1 MLEDGMSF
9 WVAAC
14 QKQPDGC
21 HARAI
26 LWRSSLTAVRFPNVS
41 TKGRGYQIRAMTKGP
56 EGWEELRKVSF
67 WQTAEALQEEMEN
80 KMVGVLCRELSMQAR
95 NESRMEM
102 SHRINLSF
110 PRSQ

>member
-1 MLEDGMSF
+1 M
-9 WVAAC
+9 VAS

-21 HARAI
+21 HAHAI
-26 LWRSSLTAVRFPNVS
+26 LLWSSLTAVRFPNVS

-80 KMVGVLCRELSMQAR
+80 KMVGVLGREISMQACY
-95 NESRMEM
+95 ESRMEM
-102 SHRINLSF
+102 SHGTNLPF
-110 PRSQ
+110 TRSQ